1 MMKNTPRLSKL
12 RVENLEERTFL
23 AVTAGGVEQAVTLPE
38 PTESTIWWV
47 ATAED
52 TFEGDVLSLR
62 DALTRAQ
69 SGDTVRFVPELSGET
84 ITMSEI
90 SLMVPYF
97 AVPKG
102 VTVDASDLPGGIT
115 IDANGI
121 SRVFYVYG
129 GTDSEPTVLKGLTIT
144 GGNIANDGGGIY
156 VAPGTVMLENCIVTG
171 NHLRERSSRGAG
183 ICNSGTLTV
192 TNCIVSE
199 NTTDGRGG
207 GIFSSGTLT
216 VTDTVITGNRNSGIY
231 QNQGTA
237 TVTDSI
243 IVENSSD
250 SGGGIYHSSGI
261 LTLTNC
267 TVSGNSASR
276 YGGGIFTLFL
286 STSDICIRNSVI
298 VRNTALNDGNEVH
311 KNSLSAVLRAA
322 NTLSS
327 YTDWTES
334 ENCLEYDPNL
344 LLFTDAE
351 NGDYTLAAG
360 SQAINAGNND
370 FVTAETDLA
379 GNPRIVNGI
388 VDIGAYEFQGSSPAE
403 QLATPMI
410 LTGNK
415 GVYASYGANRHQIRW
430 NAVENAVGY
439 ELTYTSDNRDGW
451 TSVITTETSAVIIGL
466 TYGDEVSYRVRALG
480 EGSYADSDWSEGKT
494 FAVCP
499 MDINNDGDI
508 GGVDRVILAQS
519 WLAEEGDEDYIP
531 AADIDGNG
539 DVGGI
544 DRAFLANNWLNEVG
558 VDDMIYPRP
567 LASEMVLEIDGQP
580 MSVLWE
586 ENESVAA
593 LRDLVSKEPLNIQMS
608 MYGGFEQVGSI
619 GARLPRNDVQTTT
632 TAGDIVLYSGNQI
645 VVFYGSNSWSYTR
658 LGRISDRTADELT
671 EILGSGDVSMTLTM
685 T

>member
-12 RVENLEERTFL
+12 LVENLEERTFL

-52 TFEGDVLSLR
+52 TFEDDVLSLR

-90 SLMVPYF
+90 SLTVPYF

-129 GTDSEPTVLKGLTIT
+129 GTDNEPTVLKGLTIT

-183 ICNSGTLTV
+183 ICNNGTLTV

-267 TVSGNSASR
+267 TVSGNSAAR

-286 STSDICIRNSVI
+286 STSDISIRNSVI
-298 VRNTALNDGNEVH
+298 ARNTAANDGNDVY
-311 KNSLSAVLRAA
+311 KNSLSAVLRAG

-344 LLFTDAE
+344 PLFTDAE

-370 FVTAETDLA
+370 YVTAETDLA
-379 GNPRIVNGI
+379 GNPRIAGGI
-388 VDIGAYEFQGSSPAE
+388 VDLGAYEYQGSGPE
-403 QLATPMI
+403 QLAAPEIT
-410 LTGNK
+410 TGDE
-415 GVYASYGANRHQIRW
+415 GVYVSAGANRHQIRW
-430 NAVENAVGY
+430 NGYENVSGY
-439 ELTYTSDNRDGW
+439 ELQYSAGGSPW
-451 TSVITTETSAVIIGL
+451 TTVFASVPVAVVTGL
-466 TYGDEVSYRVRALG
+466 TYGQDVKYRVRALG
-480 EGSYADSDWSEGKT
+480 DGISYTDSDWSAVKV
-494 FAVCP
+494 FKVCP
-499 MDINNDGDI
+499 MDINGDGDI
-508 GGVDRVILAQS
+508 SGGDRTLLGNS
-519 WLAEEGDEDYIP
+519 WLSEEGEDEYLS
-531 AADIDGNG
+531 AADINGDGNVSGG
-539 DVGGI
+539 DRI
-544 DRAFLANNWLNEVG
+544 FLSSNWLMDPEEEG
-558 VDDMIYPRP
+558 LQYPAP
-567 LASEMVLEIDGQP
+567 LAAEVIFTEFASADPRE
-580 MSVLWE
+580 
-586 ENESVAA
+586 
-593 LRDLVSKEPLNIQMS
+593 DLN
-608 MYGGFEQVGSI
+608 
-619 GARLPRNDVQTTT
+619 
-632 TAGDIVLYSGNQI
+632 
-645 VVFYGSNSWSYTR
+645 VF
-658 LGRISDRTADELT
+658 
-671 EILGSGDVSMTLTM
+671 
-685 T
+685 